1 MVIEKL
7 QHEFINIFSNDNESH
22 LFFAPG
28 RVNLIGE
35 HLDYNG
41 GFVLPAAISFGTYA
55 LVRERDDTTLR
66 FSSLNFKEEG
76 IIECTLDDLT
86 YDEAHKWANY
96 PKGMIKKLKEK
107 GHIISSGL
115 DILFYGNIPSASGL
129 SSSASIEMVTG
140 VLLKELFHLHINE
153 EEIAKTGQLVENNY
167 IGVNSGI
174 MDQFS
179 IVFGK
184 RDHAILLNCENLHYE
199 YAPIKLKDH
208 IIMII
213 HTNKQRALSE
223 SKYNERR
230 VQCENALCDLQN
242 QLDLQNLCMVTP
254 KVFEQTKHLIKDE
267 IDRKRAHHIVYEQAR
282 TKEAYQQLLDSDLV
296 SFGKLMNDSHDSLKH
311 YYEVTG
317 FELDTIVE
325 AAQSQVGVLGARMTG
340 AGFGG
345 CAIALVEKAHKE
357 QFIENV
363 TKKYVEKVG
372 YYPIIYEATIS
383 DGAREMKG
391 VK

>member
-1 MVIEKL
+1 MIAKL
-7 QHEFINIFSNDNESH
+7 EHEFKNIYSNGSESH

-28 RVNLIGE
+28 RINLIGE

-55 LVRERDDTTLR
+55 LVRKRDDTILR

-76 IIECTLDDLT
+76 IIECTLNDLT
-86 YDEAHKWANY
+86 YNKAHKWANY
-96 PKGMIKKLKEK
+96 PKGMIKFLKDK
-107 GHIISSGL
+107 GFSISSGL

-140 VLLKELFHLHINE
+140 VLLKQLFNLHINQE
-153 EEIAKTGQLVENNY
+153 DIAKIGQFVENKY

-184 RDHAILLNCENLHYE
+184 KDHAILLNCENLHYE
-199 YAPIKLKDH
+199 YAPIKLKEH

-230 VQCENALCDLQN
+230 VQCENALRDLQD
-242 QLDLQNLCMVTP
+242 QLDIKNLCKLTP
-254 KVFEQTKHLIKDE
+254 KVFEQTKHIIKDE
-267 IDRKRAHHIVYEQAR
+267 TDRKRAHHIVYEQAR
-282 TKEAYQQLLDSDLV
+282 TKEAYQQLQDSDLV
-296 SFGKLMNDSHDSLKH
+296 SFGKLMNDSHDSLQH

-357 QFIENV
+357 QFTENV
-363 TKKYVEKVG
+363 TRKYIEKVG
-372 YYPIIYEATIS
+372 YNPIIYEATIS
-383 DGAREMKG
+383 DGARQMKG